1 MKAQRDRN
9 DFEKEE
15 KLARKLQ
22 TKKTI
27 EFGDY
32 IDRDVPHIKADGEFS
47 STVKTSKGLKEFQTR
62 TDNKDGLFG
71 QGTYLRK
78 EDVDELKEGP
88 SGPLSAQQMVK
99 LRSASGGPEKLRH
112 LRSHADHIPPYM
124 RAARNAQLEKQGGAP
139 DNRSRVKAFRK
150 AMNDNVVQQMGL
162 QNHI

>member
-1 MKAQRDRN
+1 MTAAKGDNPYQSVNADRLERLAQPRDPDKHKASYDMKAQRDRN

-88 SGPLSAQQMVK
+88 SGPLSAQ
-99 LRSASGGPEKLRH
+99 
-112 LRSHADHIPPYM
+112 
-124 RAARNAQLEKQGGAP
+124 
-139 DNRSRVKAFRK
+139 
-150 AMNDNVVQQMGL
+150 
-162 QNHI
+162 